1 MCRVSVSLLF
11 NAGQNQLL
19 SARARNQLIQR
30 RQILKRATSYSSA
43 TAPPFLFL
51 RQVSDKFC
59 IISDN

>member
-1 MCRVSVSLLF
+1 MCRVSVSLL

-30 RQILKRATSYSSA
+30 RQILKRATSFSSA
-43 TAPPFLFL
+43 TALPFLIF